1 MKILVCNT
9 KGGSS
14 KSTTSMQCA
23 AAYFLSRG
31 EEVTLHELDDE
42 NRDAECFNR
51 TKILTNQIKVED
63 GSDLSLELTKILSKR
78 ETNAIVDVGGNRT
91 TTITLEALA
100 RSRMSIAVDLFI
112 IPMSGGSQDFLNA
125 VKTYEMIKDFNRPIV
140 FALSRARRPLK
151 DPRVRYQ
158 FSNFFE
164 KFSKSKFFFLRD
176 SDAVDLSRDTGKTV
190 YELAMDQSFKA
201 GLEAQ
206 IATCFQAGDDNGIY
220 AAQTML
226 DIYDDA
232 GEWHTECLKPAFKLL
247 DTFNPKNGD
256 KNGNA

>member
-1 MKILVCNT
+1 MKIVCVNS

-14 KSTTSMQCA
+14 KSTVAMQCA
-23 AAYFLSRG
+23 AAYYLSRG

-42 NRDAECFNR
+42 NRDALCFDR

-78 ETNAIVDVGGNRT
+78 ETNAVIDVGGNRS

-112 IPMSGGSQDFLNA
+112 IPMSGGSQDFINA
-125 VKTYEMIKDFNRPIV
+125 VKTYEMIKDFNRPII

-164 KFSKSKFFFLRD
+164 KFPKAKFFFLRD

-190 YELAMDQSFKA
+190 YELAMDQNFKS

-206 IATCFQAGDDNGIY
+206 IATCFQAGDDNGIF

-232 GEWHTECLKPAFKLL
+232 GEWYTECLKPAFKLI
-247 DTFNPKNGD
+247 DTFNLNNGE

>member
-1 MKILVCNT
+1 
-9 KGGSS
+9 
-14 KSTTSMQCA
+14 MQCA
-23 AAYFLSRG
+23 AAYYLSRG

-42 NRDAECFNR
+42 NRDALCFDR

-78 ETNAIVDVGGNRT
+78 ETNAVIDVGGNRS

-112 IPMSGGSQDFLNA
+112 IPMSGGSQDFINA
-125 VKTYEMIKDFNRPIV
+125 VKTYEMIKDFNRPII

-164 KFSKSKFFFLRD
+164 KFPKAKFFFLRD
-176 SDAVDLSRDTGKTV
+176 SDAVDLSRDTGLTIL
-190 YELAMDQSFKA
+190 ELAQDSHFKA
-201 GLEAQ
+201 GLENQ
-206 IATCFQAGDDNGIY
+206 IATCFQAGDDNGIF

-232 GEWHTECLKPAFKLL
+232 GEWYTECLKPAFKLI
-247 DTFNPKNGD
+247 DTFNPKNGG
-256 KNGNA
+256 KNGDA